1 MNSDLEKNLIRLRRI
16 SSGLC
21 RNTLT
26 KEEREWLSE
35 AIYKIYQGAD
45 PYEIFE
51 IQAGQG
57 QKRENIH
64 RKHVV
69 DLATHLVAGLYDKQL
84 GGGKTLQESIEIAAD
99 TFGLGV
105 DTLKRYWNDSQNKD
119 LRSVFRD
126 ESTYD

>member
-1 MNSDLEKNLIRLRRI
+1 MNPDLEKKLIRLRRI
-16 SSGLC
+16 SNDLY
-21 RNTLT
+21 RNTLGDDD
-26 KEEREWLSE
+26 REWLSG
-35 AIYKIYQGAD
+35 AIYKIYKGDD

-57 QKRENIH
+57 QRRENIH

-69 DLATHLVAGLYDKQL
+69 DLATHLVAGLHDKQF
-84 GGGKTLQESIEIAAD
+84 GGGKTLQEAIEIAAD
-99 TFGLGV
+99 AFGMEV

>member
-1 MNSDLEKNLIRLRRI
+1 MNSELEKNLIRLRRL
-16 SSGLC
+16 SSGLYK
-21 RNTLT
+21 NTLT

-45 PYEIFE
+45 PNEIFE
-51 IQAGQG
+51 LQAGQG
-57 QKRENIH
+57 QRRENIH

-69 DLATHLVAGLYDKQL
+69 DLATHLVAGLHDKQL
-84 GGGKTLQESIEIAAD
+84 GGGKTLQEAIEIAAD
-99 TFGLGV
+99 TFGMEV

-119 LRSVFRD
+119 LQSVFRD